1 MSNVYA
7 ISAVTTT
14 LQYLLQKMSMDA
26 DLTDLQVTTLPL
38 DKARGNNTFMQL
50 NLFLY
55 MMTRNPT
62 WVNAPMPRQTL
73 PLEGF
78 NPALPLNLYYLLT
91 AFGRDD
97 DTTQPF
103 GHLLLGKAMSLLHDY
118 PLISASDII
127 AATQTALPL
136 NDLAQQVERLRITF
150 HPLPLNELAMLWTG
164 FSMQY
169 RLSAAYEVA
178 VTLIESTRSASTP
191 LPVLTIGANNR
202 GVASQPSLVPPVP
215 TLTGLVLP
223 AQQPSARLGDTI
235 QFSGVFLNGSNIGV
249 QFNHPLL
256 STPIEIA
263 PNPGNTATSLSVTIP
278 NNQPAAWPPGF
289 YIVAVAVQRPGET
302 FRRTTNSVP
311 LSLAPRIAVNPAN
324 APAGP
329 IAYNVDV
336 SPDVWSAQRAA
347 LLIGA
352 QEFLADAHPTTTGT
366 LSVNT
371 TGLVAGSYAVRLRVD
386 GVDSLLVDRSKTP
399 PAYDPTQMVT
409 VT

>member
-1 MSNVYA
+1 MSNAYA

-14 LQYLLQKMSMDA
+14 LQYLLQRMSTDA
-26 DLTDLQVTTLPL
+26 DLTDLSVTTLPL
-38 DKARGNNTFMQL
+38 DRARGNNTNMQL

-55 MMTRNPT
+55 MMARNAA
-62 WVNAPMPRQTL
+62 WVSAPMPRQTL

-78 NPALPLNLYYLLT
+78 NPPLPLNFYYLLT

-118 PLISASDII
+118 PLISASDIV

-136 NDLAQQVERLRITF
+136 NDLAQQIERLRITF

-178 VTLIESTRSASTP
+178 VTLIESTRAAATP
-191 LPVLTIGANNR
+191 LPVLSR
-202 GVASQPSLVPPVP
+202 GRNDQGIASQPNLVPPVP
-215 TLTGLVLP
+215 TLTSVALP

-235 QFSGVFLNGSNIGV
+235 QFSGVFLDGSNIGV

-263 PNPGNTATSLSVTIP
+263 PNAGNTATSLSVTIP
-278 NNQPAAWPPGF
+278 SNQPAAWPPGF
-289 YIVAVAVQRPGET
+289 YTVAVALQRPGEV
-302 FRRTTNSVP
+302 FRRTTSSAP
-311 LSLAPRIAVNPAN
+311 LSLAPRITVTPAS

-329 IAYNVDV
+329 IVYNVNV
-336 SPDVWSAQRAA
+336 SPDVWPAQRAA

-352 QEFLADAHPTTTGT
+352 HEFLADAHPTTAGT
-366 LSVNT
+366 LSVST
-371 TGLVAGSYAVRLRVD
+371 SGLVAGSYAVRLRVD
-386 GVDSLLVDRSKTP
+386 GVDSLLVDRSKAP
-399 PAYDPTQMVT
+399 PVYDPTQTVT